1 MSPFTDR
8 AADSVASLGEAAL
21 LRAIR
26 GWLGDAAPPPPWGM
40 GDDCA
45 VVETGDA
52 NPLLATTDGVVFGRH
67 FDASTPPAAVGAK
80 LLKRNLSDVAAMGGQ
95 PGPALINLFLAR
107 NTSTAWLE
115 QFYAGFA
122 LSCLHF
128 GTRLVGG
135 DITEAP
141 DDVFAAHLTL
151 LGNPGRNILK
161 RTGAKI
167 GDALFV
173 TGDLGGSI
181 LGKHLDFSPRLLEG
195 QWLARHRGVQS
206 LIDVTDGLAKDLP
219 ELLPPGSDALL
230 DLAALPIS
238 PAAHKLAKRTTR
250 FLAHKYPG
258 ANTPLIHA
266 LTDGEDYELLFA
278 LDAAAVAPSF
288 ITLWHKKIATPL
300 TQIGHIAAAPENRSG
315 PDRQL
320 RDAATGALLL
330 PPGAHGYEHLR

>member
-1 MSPFTDR
+1 MNPFTDR
-8 AADSVASLGEAAL
+8 AKDSVAALGEVAL
-21 LRAIR
+21 LHAIR

-67 FDASTPPAAVGAK
+67 FDATTAPAAVGAK
-80 LLKRNLSDVAAMGGQ
+80 LLKRNLSDIAAMGGH

-107 NTSTAWLE
+107 NTSLAWLE

-122 LSCLHF
+122 QSCLHY

-135 DITEAP
+135 DLAQAP
-141 DDVFAAHLTL
+141 DGVFAAHLTL

-167 GDALFV
+167 GDGLFV

-181 LGKHLDFSPRLLEG
+181 LGKHLEFIPRLPEG
-195 QWLARHRGVQS
+195 QWLARHRGVRGV
-206 LIDVTDGLAKDLP
+206 IDVTDGLAKDLP
-219 ELLPPGSDALL
+219 EILPPGADALL
-230 DLAALPIS
+230 DLAVLPIS
-238 PAAHKLAKRTTR
+238 AAARKITR
-250 FLAHKYPG
+250 RE
-258 ANTPLIHA
+258 TRSPLPRSPMPQSALFHA

-278 LDAAAVAPSF
+278 LDSAADTPAFATHWLKKFSTPITHLGRIAPAQESNPG
-288 ITLWHKKIATPL
+288 A
-300 TQIGHIAAAPENRSG
+300 
-315 PDRQL
+315 DRQL

-330 PPGAHGYEHLR
+330 PPGARGYEHLR